1 MRALFIPFDW
11 IASERV
17 YGQLPG
23 CRLTQFKVTGP
34 DTLHVPTVA
43 AGLMAVLRESV
54 NAASVAGGNIKAAKG
69 SNATPEIQV
78 SGASGR
84 VGAADGDNIAA
95 AQITQ

>member
-11 IASERV
+11 MT
-17 YGQLPG
+17 Y
-23 CRLTQFKVTGP
+23 VTAQMSKRE
-34 DTLHVPTVA
+34 TVF
-43 AGLMAVLRESV
+43 
-54 NAASVAGGNIKAAKG
+54 VAKSPKMRAI
-69 SNATPEIQV
+69 EIQV

>member
-23 CRLTQFKVTGP
+23 CRLTQFKV
-34 DTLHVPTVA
+34 
-43 AGLMAVLRESV
+43 
-54 NAASVAGGNIKAAKG
+54 
-69 SNATPEIQV
+69 

-84 VGAADGDNIAA
+84 VGAADGEKIAA
-95 AQITQ
+95 AQITHTHHQPTQ